1 MVGSTTRF
9 HGNPSLLSNFPLLS
23 LLFSVPHSE
32 LFSFSLYLVFLLPLT
47 FLLCNSVTISLVF
60 LSFSL
65 CFSFGYPFHLFV
77 GLSMCLYLSIFLF
90 SPLPK
95 FLSHPRLPYPLSLL
109 LLFPSRSSITRVSIL
124 LPLSPFSFCLSL
136 SPPTVQS
143 VFCYGRKLFIV
154 NTRDPDS
161 RPWNQLFSQGWIP
174 ITSIYTYPFYFFF
187 SRDDNDFR
195 DDLLGLEAFV
205 RDILIKRFDLCLWL
219 HQNTF
224 YILDKQK
231 SDFFSPIITGL
242 LDLFF
247 FFFSTMKRGRSKWIL
262 SSCLNACEMCS
273 SNSRFFPTW
282 YNCTFLILSQVLP
295 FNLFQR

>member
-1 MVGSTTRF
+1 MVT
-9 HGNPSLLSNFPLLS
+9 HPSYQIFPHS
-23 LLFSVPHSE
+23 RCSSPFPHSE
-32 LFSFSLYLVFLLPLT
+32 LFSFSLYPMLLLPLT

-95 FLSHPRLPYPLSLL
+95 FLSHPRLPISSLSLL
-109 LLFPSRSSITRVSIL
+109 LLLGRVLRASL
-124 LPLSPFSFCLSL
+124 FSLPLPPFSFCLSL

-174 ITSIYTYPFYFFF
+174 ITGIYTYPFYFFF
-187 SRDDNDFR
+187 SRDFNNDFR

-205 RDILIKRFDLCLWL
+205 RGILIKRFDLCLWL

-224 YILDKQK
+224 CILDKQK

-247 FFFSTMKRGRSKWIL
+247 FFSTMEKGRSKWIL
-262 SSCLNACEMCS
+262 SSCLNACEMCL

-282 YNCTFLILSQVLP
+282 YNCTFILSQILSLFYQILP
-295 FNLFQR
+295 FNLSQR